1 MLKPTPSE
9 VSTPE
14 MMPSDIEKSGPSS
27 LPPKPP
33 NGGLQAWLAVLGGFC
48 VTFASFGWINC
59 IGIFQSYYETHQLS
73 TYSASTVAWIPSTEA
88 FIMFFFG
95 PLPGF
100 LSDTYG
106 PRIPMLIG
114 SFLHIFGLMMT
125 SLSQSYYQFF
135 LAQSV
140 CSALGCC
147 FLFFPSMAVIP
158 TYFTTHR
165 ALALGLVVSGSS
177 IGGVILPI
185 AITRLIP
192 EIGFGWTMRTTA
204 FILLFLL
211 VVGNL
216 TLKPYLPPSGRKFA
230 IRDFF
235 EPLREK
241 AFVALTAAGFATYL
255 GGFLPFTFIVSS
267 GREVGMSAALAGY
280 LVAIV
285 NGSSTFGRIIP
296 AYLGDKYGVFNV
308 MIITTLFGS
317 IFTFAVWLP
326 AHTNAPL
333 IAYAALYGFTSGCTF
348 SIIPAMVASITS
360 DMRKI
365 GARIGTLY
373 ALSAVGALVG
383 SPIAGAIVKRQGGDF
398 EGLIVFSGTSIMVGV
413 VLAIVSRWM
422 IVGAK
427 LKAKV

>member
-1 MLKPTPSE
+1 
-9 VSTPE
+9 
-14 MMPSDIEKSGPSS
+14 
-27 LPPKPP
+27 
-33 NGGLQAWLAVLGGFC
+33 
-48 VTFASFGWINC
+48 
-59 IGIFQSYYETHQLS
+59 
-73 TYSASTVAWIPSTEA
+73 
-88 FIMFFFG
+88 
-95 PLPGF
+95 
-100 LSDTYG
+100 
-106 PRIPMLIG
+106 MLIG

-147 FLFFPSMAVIP
+147 FLFFPCTYRTPRSSFPTFVPSRVDANANRSQAMAVIP

-285 NGSSTFGRIIP
+285 NGSS
-296 AYLGDKYGVFNV
+296 
-308 MIITTLFGS
+308 
-317 IFTFAVWLP
+317 
-326 AHTNAPL
+326 
-333 IAYAALYGFTSGCTF
+333 
-348 SIIPAMVASITS
+348 
-360 DMRKI
+360 
-365 GARIGTLY
+365 
-373 ALSAVGALVG
+373 
-383 SPIAGAIVKRQGGDF
+383 
-398 EGLIVFSGTSIMVGV
+398 
-413 VLAIVSRWM
+413 
-422 IVGAK
+422 
-427 LKAKV
+427 